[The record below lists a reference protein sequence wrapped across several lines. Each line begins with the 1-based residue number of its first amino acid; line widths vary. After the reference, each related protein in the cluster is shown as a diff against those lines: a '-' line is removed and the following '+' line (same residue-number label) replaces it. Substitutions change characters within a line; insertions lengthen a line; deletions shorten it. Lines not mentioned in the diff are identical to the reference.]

1 MNDTAIIFVMN
12 WKYIRPLKV
21 LLYSLYKQNSLQ
33 NIPIIMVTDDKRVLH
48 DPFVRAVC
56 HSIEFMGE
64 EELAP
69 FSSIRGEKIAEK
81 SKVAFAPKYTF
92 LKFSIFKE
100 RGFKRHIFIDADMLC
115 LNPLDEELLA
125 ADYHVKA
132 MKEVASSHFPIRAED
147 RSKFN
152 EAKSLASVTRAFEP
166 QENAPGTGIN
176 SGFVVLEDGA
186 ISDDVFDLA
195 ISVAS
200 SEAFGAE
207 QPATSEVIRRI
218 PDCKFLELPIW
229 YNARRRVFES
239 LGETFFDQHA
249 NRIKLLH
256 YTPGKPWV
264 LGDRT
269 PDYLDKL
276 WLKWEQDSLEWVD
289 EVTIRGSLSD

>member
-100 RGFKRHIFIDADMLC
+100 
-115 LNPLDEELLA
+115 LDVSDVTNL
-125 ADYHVKA
+125 
-132 MKEVASSHFPIRAED
+132 IR
-147 RSKFN
+147 
-152 EAKSLASVTRAFEP
+152 
-166 QENAPGTGIN
+166 
-176 SGFVVLEDGA
+176 
-186 ISDDVFDLA
+186 
-195 ISVAS
+195 
-200 SEAFGAE
+200 
-207 QPATSEVIRRI
+207 
-218 PDCKFLELPIW
+218 
-229 YNARRRVFES
+229 
-239 LGETFFDQHA
+239 
-249 NRIKLLH
+249 
-256 YTPGKPWV
+256 
-264 LGDRT
+264 
-269 PDYLDKL
+269 
-276 WLKWEQDSLEWVD
+276 
-289 EVTIRGSLSD
+289 